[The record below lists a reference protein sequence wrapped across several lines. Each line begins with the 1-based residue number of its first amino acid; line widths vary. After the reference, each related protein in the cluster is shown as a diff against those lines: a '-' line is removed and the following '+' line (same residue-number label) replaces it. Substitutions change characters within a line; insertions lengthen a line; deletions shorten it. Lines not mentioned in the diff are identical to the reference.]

1 MKRFVVG
8 LLLSIGLFL
17 AMPAEVAAQCAMC
30 RATVSSNVVSKE
42 SKVGTGL
49 NTGILYLMAIP
60 YVLVG
65 TVGFI
70 WYRSNKQK
78 KKEAQRTGIGQ
89 I

>member
-1 MKRFVVG
+1 MKRLVVVLLFSIG
-8 LLLSIGLFL
+8 LLL
-17 AMPAEVAAQCAMC
+17 AMPSAVVAQCAMC

-60 YVLVG
+60 YILVS

-70 WYRSNKQK
+70 WYRSNKK
-78 KKEAQRTGIGQ
+78 KKNALNAASGQ